1 LRLVSFSV
9 KNEQSYGALLEGG
22 ECVDLPRAAARDNFE
37 LPPTIDA
44 LVRDSDRSMGIARGV
59 LRSAQSLDGHGREQA
74 RSAGLVV
81 ALSEVVI
88 QAPIRT
94 PSKIV
99 AVGLNYMDHCREQ
112 KVPPPKVPLLF
123 AKFPSSIVGPGQ
135 PIRWD
140 RSLTQQVD
148 FEAELAIV
156 MGRRARRVS
165 RETAMEYVF
174 GYTALNDVSARDLQF
189 SDKQWVRAKSLDTF
203 CPIGPYLVTRD
214 EIADPNNL
222 AIRCQVNGIAYQN
235 STTAEMIFK
244 VPELVRFITEAITL
258 EPGDLIATG
267 TPDGVGVFRSP
278 QVFLKDGDDVSV
290 EIEGIGELRNR
301 VENF

>member
-1 LRLVSFSV
+1 MRLVSFSV